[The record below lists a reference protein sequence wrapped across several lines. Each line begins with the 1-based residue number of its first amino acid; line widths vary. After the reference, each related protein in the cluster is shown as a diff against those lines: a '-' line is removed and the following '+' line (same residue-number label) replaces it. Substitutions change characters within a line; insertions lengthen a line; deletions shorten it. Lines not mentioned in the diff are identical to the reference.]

1 MSTARTR
8 LQAVTFDCWNT
19 LIRERDF
26 ATARAQRLAALRDA
40 VASRGKALDAAALE
54 AALSAAHQRHIDLWC
69 AGVGSGSREMAE
81 WALAAAGIEEAAA
94 AAALGRHFEDAGLAG
109 EIEVLPGA
117 GDTLQ
122 RLASAGLRLALVCD
136 TGFSPGRVVRQ
147 MLARGGL
154 LEFLDVQIFSDE
166 VGVPKPHARMFEAA
180 LGPIGTAPTA
190 ATHVGDLRAT
200 DVAGGRSF
208 GMGTLRIRAAYDDCS
223 DHPDADAVVDSHVD
237 LLGWLLERTR

>member
-1 MSTARTR
+1 MSGARTR
-8 LQAVTFDCWNT
+8 LHAVTFDCWNT
-19 LIRERDF
+19 LIREREF

-40 VASRGKALDAAALE
+40 VASHGRSLDAEGLE
-54 AALSAAHQRHIDLWC
+54 AALSGAHQRHIDLWC
-69 AGVGSGSREMAE
+69 AGIGSGSPEMAG
-81 WALAAAGIEEAAA
+81 WALAAAGIEDADA
-94 AAALGRHFEDAGLAG
+94 AAALGRQFEDAGLAG

-117 GDTLQ
+117 GETLEQ
-122 RLASAGLRLALVCD
+122 LASAGLRLALVCD

-154 LEFLDVQIFSDE
+154 LEFLDVQVFSDE

-180 LGPIGTAPTA
+180 LGPIGAAPA
-190 ATHVGDLRAT
+190 AAAHVGDLRPT

-208 GMGTLRIRAAYDDCS
+208 GMGTLRLRAAYDDCS
-223 DHPDADAVVDSHVD
+223 DHPDADAVVDSHAD